1 MAVGKT
7 LKEIRE
13 EKGITIEE
21 ASKETKIRKKY
32 ILALEND
39 EFSKIPGRVYEK
51 AFLKTYADYLGI
63 DKEEILN
70 EYQLDQQLDGV
81 EEESIGR
88 KRRTKKNKKSTLF
101 NFLSMITGKAMI
113 IILIILLFGGVVGYN
128 LLIMNGNNGN
138 NGFTEVEEQVEE
150 EVIDEDDSVDEIYLA
165 TEDNEV
171 ENDSEPDLD
180 SDNLLETGIDPT
192 DLDDDGIQPDD
203 ETIIDLED
211 EVDLAEI
218 SEQEAE
224 VDENGEDENGEADD
238 SDENDLEEAPSYFN
252 VIATGESWIRVVVD
266 GETQFEGI
274 INDGDIL
281 EYEPDSE
288 VVIRVGNA
296 AAISVEYGEE
306 EVGPL
311 GGSGQVVEETFQ
323 L

>member
-13 EKGITIEE
+13 ELGITIEE

-51 AFLKTYADYLGI
+51 AFLKTYADFLGI
-63 DKEEILN
+63 DKDKILD

-81 EEESIGR
+81 EEESLGR
-88 KRRTKKNKKSTLF
+88 KRRTKKNKKSTIF

-128 LLIMNGNNGN
+128 LLIMNGTNGN
-138 NGFTEVEEQVEE
+138 NGFTEVDEQIEE
-150 EVIDEDDSVDEIYLA
+150 EVIDQDDSVDELYLA
-165 TEDNEV
+165 TEDDEE
-171 ENDSEPDLD
+171 ENDSEPEID
-180 SDNLLETGIDPT
+180 SDNLLETGIDPA
-192 DLDDDGIQPDD
+192 DLDDDGIQPDN

-218 SEQEAE
+218 SEQEAVE
-224 VDENGEDENGEADD
+224 EESEEAEDSA
-238 SDENDLEEAPSYFN
+238 ENDIEESPSFFN

-266 GETQFEGI
+266 GETEFEGI

-288 VVIRVGNA
+288 VLIRVGNA